1 MVSENPF
8 GSNIYY
14 PTLINTECF
23 DLLPEFPSLSGLSD
37 VSGLLLALLASGP

>member
-14 PTLINTECF
+14 PTLINTDCF
-23 DLLPEFPSLSGLSD
+23 HLPEFPSLLGLSD

>member
-14 PTLINTECF
+14 PTLINTESF
-23 DLLPEFPSLSGLSD
+23 HLPELPSLSGLSD
-37 VSGLLLALLASGP
+37 VSGLLLAFLASGP